1 MVQEKG
7 NISIHTENIFPIIKK
22 FLYSDHEIFL
32 RELVSNAVDATQ
44 KIKRLSSLG
53 QYNGELGE
61 LKVEVSF
68 NEEARTITVSDKGI
82 GMTAEEIK
90 KYINQIA
97 FSGATEFME
106 KFKEAKD
113 ANEII
118 GRFGLGF
125 YSAFMI
131 ADQVEIQ
138 TLSYQEGAEA
148 ARWICDGSTEFE
160 ITEGTKTTRGTDVI
174 LHVNSEN
181 EEFLNQYKLQGILD
195 KYAKFL
201 PVPIQFGTKTEQEED
216 GKDDEGKTKY
226 KEVEVENIINNTTP
240 IWTKQPS
247 ELKDEDYLA
256 FYRELYP
263 MGEEPLFWIHLNVD
277 YPFNLT
283 GVLYFPKIKNEFE
296 VQKNK
301 IKLFSR
307 QVFITDEVKDIVP
320 EFLMLLHGV
329 IDSPDIPLNVSRSF
343 LQADSNVKKINSYIT
358 RKVADK
364 LNELFRKDRKA
375 YEEKWKDIGL
385 FVKYGMITEEKFY
398 EKAKDFVLLN
408 NTKTEYYTLDEYNA
422 KVKDFQ
428 TDKNGTAIYL
438 YTTQAEAQHSY
449 IQTANK
455 RDYDVLVMDAPLD
468 NHFMQQLESKLEK
481 VSFKRVDAD
490 VIDKLIEKEEAQKHQ
505 LSEDESKKLAGI
517 FEKAINNKD
526 MKVEV
531 ESLSADELPVT
542 ITMEEWM
549 RRMKEMS
556 KMGGG
561 PMSFYGSLPDSYKVA
576 VNANHKLVSKILAS
590 DEGEATQ
597 LAKQVFDLAL
607 LSQGMLKGADLTAF
621 VERSVSNL
629 SPALS

>member
-1 MVQEKG
+1 MVAEKG
-7 NISIHTENIFPIIKK
+7 TISIHTENIFPIIKK
-22 FLYSDHEIFL
+22 FLYSDNEIFL

-53 QYNGELGE
+53 QYNKELGE
-61 LKVEVSF
+61 LTIQVSVD
-68 NEEARTITVSDKGI
+68 EKARTITISDKGI
-82 GMTAEEIK
+82 GMTADEIK

-97 FSGATEFME
+97 FSGATEFLE

-118 GRFGLGF
+118 GKFGLGF
-125 YSAFMI
+125 YSAFMV
-131 ADQVEIQ
+131 AEKVEIE
-138 TLSYQEGAEA
+138 TLSYKDGSEP
-148 ARWICDGSTEFE
+148 ARWVCDGSTEFE
-160 ITEGTKTTRGTDVI
+160 ITEGSKLTRGTDII
-174 LHVNSEN
+174 LYINKES
-181 EEFLNQYKLQGILD
+181 EEFLQQRKIQEILD

-201 PVPIQFGTKTEQEED
+201 PVPIQFGTKQETEED
-216 GKDDEGKTKY
+216 GKDEKGETKY
-226 KEVEVENIINNTTP
+226 KTVDVPNIINDTVP

-247 ELKDEDYLA
+247 DLKDEDYLK

-263 MGEEPLFWIHLNVD
+263 FSEEPLFWIHLNVD

-283 GVLYFPKIKNEFE
+283 GVLYFPKLKNEFE
-296 VQKNK
+296 VQRNK

-364 LNELFRKDRKA
+364 LYELFKKDRKA
-375 YEEKWKDIGL
+375 YEEKWNDIGL
-385 FVKYGMITEEKFY
+385 FVKYGAISEEKFY
-398 EKAKDFVLLN
+398 EKAKEFLLLT
-408 NTKTEYYTLDEYNA
+408 NTKNEHYTFEEYNA

-428 TDKNGTAIYL
+428 TDKNGRAVYL
-438 YTTQAEAQHSY
+438 YTIDEEKQHAYVQA
-449 IQTANK
+449 ANK
-455 RDYDVLVMDAPLD
+455 REYDVLLMNTPID
-468 NHFMQQLESKLEK
+468 NHFMQHLEMKLDK

-490 VIDKLIEKEEAQKHQ
+490 VLDKLIEKEDAAKHQ
-505 LSEDESKKLAGI
+505 LTEDETKKLKEV
-517 FEKAINNKD
+517 FEKAINNTN

-531 ESLSADELPVT
+531 ESLSAEELPVT

-549 RRMKEMS
+549 RRMKDMA

-561 PMSFYGSLPDSYKVA
+561 MNFYGSLPDTYKVA
-576 VNANHKLVSKILAS
+576 VNGNHKLISKILQS
-590 DEGEATQ
+590 DDEHHVT
-597 LAKQVFDLAL
+597 LAKQAFDLAL
-607 LSQGMLKGADLTAF
+607 LSQGLLKGADLTAF
-621 VERSVSNL
+621 VERSVKVVSE
-629 SPALS
+629 